1 MFFPVPLFPT
11 ISSIK
16 AGAYVAE
23 DQDQHSNKTSYT
35 YNMQS
40 GQLQSMRTANNATT
54 NYSYKSNTDLLS
66 SVSSGGVTVNYE
78 YDNSNSRLNSITHNG
93 FTYNLA
99 YDTYGNLTQTTA
111 GGHVR

>member
-1 MFFPVPLFPT
+1 M
-11 ISSIK
+11 
-16 AGAYVAE
+16 AE

-40 GQLQSMRTANNATT
+40 GQLQSMRTANNVTT

-111 GGHVR
+111 GGHVW